1 MRTGSEKALA
11 LLCAL
16 LIAFTL
22 FPCLSCAKW
31 TENGV
36 WEDDFTAIA
45 PVDDAPYAKMKLTV
59 TGYEFTEWHIPERY
73 ELTLPDGGTRTVTM
87 ADPFQIGNSG
97 PGQGGSPRQA
107 GYQFEAEV
115 DGKTY
120 VFAATLTFHEKERQC
135 VFTFWQLERADEEDG
150 SDVAAPV
157 AALLREPCE
166 TEVDRGGI
174 FTRIGYRFYGILEKI
189 NDFVTEHFHVSFL

>member
-1 MRTGSEKALA
+1 MKNGTVKALA

-16 LIAFTL
+16 LIALTL

-31 TENGV
+31 TENDV
-36 WEDDFTAIA
+36 WEDDFTAIR

-73 ELTLPDGGTRTVTM
+73 ELTLPDGSTREITM
-87 ADPFQIGNSG
+87 ENPMQIGNAG

-107 GYQFEAEV
+107 GYQFETEV
-115 DGKTY
+115 DGEPCA
-120 VFAATLTFHEKERQC
+120 FAATLTFHEKERQC
-135 VFTFWQLERADEEDG
+135 VFTVWQLERVDEEDG

-157 AALLREPCE
+157 ATLLREPCE

-174 FTRIGYRFYGILEKI
+174 FTRIGYWFYGVLEKI
-189 NDFVTEHFHVSFL
+189 NDFVMEHFHVSFL